1 MKIHGD
7 VISPFTRMC
16 LVTAHEVGLK
26 DKVRLVPAHVKP
38 FEVNEK
44 LAGLSPIGR
53 IPVLETDHG
62 HPIYDSR
69 VIMEYLAHH
78 AGAADFIPDEGVK
91 RFKVLTLLA
100 LSQGVAEA
108 AVALRY
114 EMAIRPEEK
123 RWPEFK
129 VRLKQRIEMSLDEVE
144 AQWIETLTDLS
155 AASVALACVLGYVDF
170 RHDYLQW
177 RASRP
182 NLAAFEKRFSKRMSM
197 DAWPLTP
204 A

>member
-26 DKVRLVPAHVKP
+26 DKVVLVPAVVKP
-38 FEVNEK
+38 AEVNAH
-44 LAGLSPIGR
+44 LAALSPIGK

-62 HPIYDSR
+62 HAIYDSR

-78 AGAADFIPDEGVK
+78 AGAKSFIPDDGVK
-91 RFKVLTLLA
+91 RFRVLTLLA
-100 LSQGVAEA
+100 LAQGIADA

-114 EMAIRPEEK
+114 EQAQRPEAM
-123 RWPEFK
+123 RWPDFRNRQK
-129 VRLKQRIEMSLDEVE
+129 TRIEAGLDE
-144 AQWIETLTDLS
+144 IEKNWLD
-155 AASVALACVLGYVDF
+155 ALADVHVGSVGVACMLGYVDH
-170 RHDYLQW
+170 RHDALAW
-177 RASRP
+177 RKSRP
-182 NLAAFEKRFSKRMSM
+182 RLQAFDARFAARMSM
-197 DAWPLTP
+197 LAWPL